1 MSIER
6 KESQFL
12 AENVKRHRLKHA
24 WTQEQLA
31 EICSVNVRTV
41 QRVEKQGQASLE
53 TKKALAGAFNLT
65 VEKLT
70 TAESFEQPKSQT
82 TNQINEPYWKSRVRA
97 FSKNA
102 FTLALAFSGV
112 FLMNYIFYPE
122 KTWNYHWSAIW
133 AVVIVVIEIRAFSLR
148 WFSGRT

>member
-102 FTLALAFSGV
+102 FYTSTRILRGIFNELYILSRKNMELSLERYMGCSHCCYRNPGLLFTLV
-112 FLMNYIFYPE
+112 
-122 KTWNYHWSAIW
+122 
-133 AVVIVVIEIRAFSLR
+133 
-148 WFSGRT
+148 